1 MERGL
6 EAERIFPGSRFNVI
20 GSSSLQIHALLNGR
34 ICSQRKKVGSGI
46 SPILKVASVRKCADV
61 ETIILDMEGDGTA
74 RSVMGAIKIDG
85 CEIRVWFRIRRLGRR
100 RAAR

>member
-6 EAERIFPGSRFNVI
+6 EAKRIFPRIRFNVI

-46 SPILKVASVRKCADV
+46 SPILKVASVQKCADV
-61 ETIILDMEGDGTA
+61 ETVILDIEVDGAA
-74 RSVMGAIKIDG
+74 RSVMGPIEIDG
-85 CEIRVWFRIRRLGRR
+85 CEIRVCFGIRRLGRR